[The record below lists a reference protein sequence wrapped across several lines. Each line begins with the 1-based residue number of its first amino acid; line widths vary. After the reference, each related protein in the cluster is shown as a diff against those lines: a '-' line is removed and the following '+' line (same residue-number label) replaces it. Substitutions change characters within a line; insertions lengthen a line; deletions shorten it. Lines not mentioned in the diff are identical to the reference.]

1 MPAAGGGVA
10 AQVSRVVGSAGQGAT
25 TGIEAVDGD
34 GREAEV
40 TDRHPRIGGMRH
52 NGVAVRSLLPVVQS
66 SVDELAALV
75 LLRVRR
81 SPQRAIGQDRAHA
94 HRALGVVRCEQPL
107 AGRVEREEARVPPD

>member
-1 MPAAGGGVA
+1 MPAAGVGVA
-10 AQVSRVVGSAGQGAT
+10 AQVSRVIGSAGEGAT
-25 TGIEAVDGD
+25 RGIEAIDED

-40 TDRHPRIGGMRH
+40 TDRHPRIGGMGH
-52 NGVAVRSLLPVVQS
+52 DGVAVCRLLPIVQS

-94 HRALGVVRCEQPL
+94 HRTLRVVRCEQPL
-107 AGRVEREEARVPPD
+107 ATRVEREEARVPPD